1 MNSTHHLALH
11 PDWEPDSFA
20 GCCAV
25 NLESRLGMAGTKQ
38 HFELAVRTCRR
49 WLFFAYCLYSYI
61 WAVVKYSVYLY
72 SLLFCWC
79 NCCQSHALRS
89 QVLFIATLC
98 IKREVCILL
107 VLIFPS
113 PFILI
118 HGNIISGAAFHRL
131 FLLYVEGGSGEGA
144 ITQVL
149 FLVSCSLSKQVFTAG
164 SLARVLKEIVHGLAR
179 CRGEV
184 PVPKASPRAAVSA
197 SESSSHG
204 SQHMPR
210 GNKS

>member
-11 PDWEPDSFA
+11 PDWEPGSFA

-25 NLESRLGMAGTKQ
+25 NWESRLGLPGTSSILSSQ
-38 HFELAVRTCRR
+38 YVPVEGGS
-49 WLFFAYCLYSYI
+49 FFACCLCSYI
-61 WAVVKYSVYLY
+61 WAVVKCSIYLY

-89 QVLFIATLC
+89 QALFIATLR

-107 VLIFPS
+107 VLTFPS

-118 HGNIISGAAFHRL
+118 HGNIIFGVAFLRL
-131 FLLYVEGGSGEGA
+131 FLLYVGGGSGEGA

-149 FLVSCSLSKQVFTAG
+149 FLVSRFLSKQVFY
-164 SLARVLKEIVHGLAR
+164 
-179 CRGEV
+179 CW
-184 PVPKASPRAAVSA
+184 
-197 SESSSHG
+197 
-204 SQHMPR
+204 
-210 GNKS
+210 